1 MGDPG
6 TRAPADEPL
15 STEAAKARLLAA
27 AEAADPATW
36 VRRHPARTLVL
47 ALAAGV
53 LAARLPAARLAP
65 LLLPLLTRPHLATL
79 LLKGLANARR
89 P

>member
-6 TRAPADEPL
+6 ARPSAGEPL
-15 STEAAKARLLAA
+15 NTEAAKARLLAA

-36 VRRHPARTLVL
+36 VRRHPARTLML
-47 ALAAGV
+47 ALAAGL

-79 LLKGLANARR
+79 LLKALARR